1 MRTKSDIALPLVKR
15 LHERLVFRRRTRVL
29 SAALAALVPS
39 GTALLDVGCGD
50 GTIAYLIGQTTST
63 VSIQGLEVTP
73 RRSCLIECGVF
84 DGATIPLA
92 ESSVD
97 MCLFVDV
104 LHHTDHIEGLLR
116 EARRVARRYVLIKDH
131 LCENR
136 FDHAVLSFMDWVGN
150 RPHGV
155 RLPYNYQS
163 KVQWNRILSAC
174 GLRPVNWNEGLPLY
188 PPPFN
193 WLFGRGLHFVA
204 LCEKS

>member
-1 MRTKSDIALPLVKR
+1 MRAKPDFALLLVKR
-15 LHERLVFRRRTRVL
+15 LHERLVFRRRTLVL
-29 SAALAALVPS
+29 SAALAELVPS

-50 GTIAYLIGQTTST
+50 GTIAYLIGQTTAQ
-63 VSIQGLEVTP
+63 VSIQGLELTP
-73 RRSCLIECGVF
+73 RPSCLIECGRF
-84 DGATIPLA
+84 DGTTIPLP

-116 EARRVARRYVLIKDH
+116 EARRVARRHVLIKDH
-131 LCENR
+131 LCESR

-150 RPHGV
+150 HPHGV
-155 RLPYNYQS
+155 RLLYNYQS
-163 KVQWNRILSAC
+163 KAQWSGILSAS
-174 GLRPVNWNEGLPLY
+174 GLRPVNWNEVLPLY

-193 WLFGRGLHFVA
+193 LLFGRGLHFVA

>member
-1 MRTKSDIALPLVKR
+1 MSAKPDIALPLVKR
-15 LHERLVFRRRTRVL
+15 LHDRLVFRRRTQVL
-29 SAALAALVPS
+29 SAALSEWVPS

-50 GTIAYLIGQTTST
+50 GTIAYLIRQAKPT
-63 VSIQGLEVTP
+63 VSIQGLELAP
-73 RRSCLIECGVF
+73 RGSCLIECGRF
-84 DGATIPLA
+84 DGTTIPLPD
-92 ESSVD
+92 SSVD

-104 LHHTDHIEGLLR
+104 LHHTDHIEGLLS
-116 EARRVARRYVLIKDH
+116 EACRVARRHVLIKDH
-131 LCENR
+131 LCESR

-155 RLPYNYQS
+155 RLRYNYQS

-174 GLRPVNWNEGLPLY
+174 GLCPVNWNEVLPLY

-193 WLFGRGLHFVA
+193 LLFGRRLHFVA